1 MIANPCSLSIVTQK
15 YITCYDKILN
25 RMISGMT
32 TASLNHSISHNFIV
46 QMLPHHR
53 AAIEMSKNLL
63 CYTTFIPLQ
72 DIALNIIEEQTKS
85 IQNMQKVLCCCSRH
99 QNTHRHLL
107 QYQEQ
112 IFGITQLM
120 FSDML
125 NAPVENDINVSFLH
139 EMLPHHKGAIQ
150 MSKTA
155 LDFPIC
161 PQLVPILEA
170 IITSQETGVR
180 QMEEL
185 LSMHCEGMS

>member
-1 MIANPCSLSIVTQK
+1 
-15 YITCYDKILN
+15 
-25 RMISGMT
+25 MISGMT

-72 DIALNIIEEQTKS
+72 EIALNIIEEQTKS
-85 IQNMQKVLCCCSRH
+85 IQNMQKILCHCRRQQNNPAQLRH
-99 QNTHRHLL
+99 
-107 QYQEQ
+107 YQEQ
-112 IFGITQLM
+112 IHEITQLM

-150 MSKTA
+150 MSQTA
-155 LDFPIC
+155 LDFSIC

-170 IITSQETGVR
+170 IITSQERGVC

-185 LSMHCEGMS
+185 LSMHCEGLS